1 MFVRK
6 WIFLDTHFEGEWL
19 LGQYF
24 GSMKKLT
31 FFYSFVYLS
40 FEGIFF
46 IFCLADE
53 NSFRNFEV
61 YESDFFFK
69 GFSLGFERP
78 ILFKK
83 TLFIGSGGSASVF
96 IANWKNTKNT
106 PTKYVIKRYVDKKS
120 YPSVS
125 VFA

>member
-53 NSFRNFEV
+53 NSFQVSDKISEV
-61 YESDFFFK
+61 SKWGIFF
-69 GFSLGFERP
+69 L
-78 ILFKK
+78 
-83 TLFIGSGGSASVF
+83 TLF
-96 IANWKNTKNT
+96 N
-106 PTKYVIKRYVDKKS
+106 
-120 YPSVS
+120 
-125 VFA
+125 